1 MASRFTA
8 LKLLRP
14 LAYASAF
21 AATGGV
27 AFFTSSPSSNRPKSL
42 LPRDIPPRFPRVK
55 SREEQIADL
64 RRSSSSNSGAKKD
77 DEEVYDL
84 LIIGAGATGA
94 GIALDAVT
102 RGLKVAMVER
112 DDFSSGTSSKSTKL
126 VHGGVRYLEK
136 AILNLDYSQYK
147 LVREALYERKYFLD
161 IAPHLSSW
169 LPILLP
175 VRTWWEAPY
184 LWVGTKLY
192 DVLAGRQGSPEG
204 SYFMT
209 KNRALGAFPTLN
221 SEGMVGALVYY
232 DGQHN
237 DSRMNVSL
245 AVTAALYG
253 ATVVNHLEVTG
264 LEKDGEGRICGATV
278 RDTVGED
285 EKESQG
291 FSIRAKGVINATGPF
306 SDAIQ
311 KMDDPTQKDI
321 VAPSNGV
328 HIVLPGW
335 LGPKNIG
342 LIDPS
347 SDGRVIFLLP
357 WEGNLIAGTT
367 DNPCKVEKAPIPGDK
382 DIEWILNELRGQMAP
397 EVDLKPSD
405 ILAAWSGIRPLVYD
419 PSSKNTESLVR
430 SHLVTVSKSGL
441 LTCAGGKWTTY
452 REMAEDAV
460 NQAITAFNLK
470 PQGLRQLP
478 DISGTSSINEEASA
492 PASPFDGS
500 CQTRNVPVLGAHGYY
515 KSLYIDLIKTFNL
528 DADVAQ
534 HLANSYGDRAWEV
547 ASLSTSTTSTTSSSS
562 SQPQP
567 QPHPRLSPSYPYLLS
582 EITYAIKNEYAVTAE
597 DILARRTR
605 LAFLDT
611 YAALRA
617 LPGLIDVMG
626 DELSWSRAR
635 RESEW
640 TRTVGF
646 LASMGLPGDM
656 MGVTR
661 EEVVSG
667 KAVVVGGRIGG
678 GGIVAAAAAG
688 GGKIGGAVGEWAIG
702 VPQSSSPSTAP
713 APSPSADG
721 SMNIRLS

>member
-8 LKLLRP
+8 RKLIRP

-27 AFFTSSPSSNRPKSL
+27 AFYTITSLTSSPSSNRPKSP

-64 RRSSSSNSGAKKD
+64 RRSGATK

-136 AILNLDYSQYK
+136 AILNMDYSQYK

-192 DVLAGRQGSPEG
+192 DLLAGRRGSPEG

-209 KNRALGAFPTLN
+209 KNRAMGAFPTLN

-264 LEKDGEGRICGATV
+264 LEKDGEGKICGATV
-278 RDTVGED
+278 RDMVCED
-285 EKESQG
+285 EKGSQG

-311 KMDDPTQKDI
+311 KMDEPTQKDI
-321 VAPSNGV
+321 VAPSSGV

-367 DNPCKVEKAPIPGDK
+367 DSPCKVEKSPIPGDK

-478 DISGTSSINEEASA
+478 DISGTANNNNDNKEEASA
-492 PASPFDGS
+492 SASPFDGS
-500 CQTRNVPVLGAHGYY
+500 CQTRNVPVLGSHGYY

-547 ASLSTSTTSTTSSSS
+547 ASLSTSSTTTTT
-562 SQPQP
+562 P
-567 QPHPRLSPSYPYLLS
+567 PHTRLSPSYPYLLS

-597 DILARRTR
+597 DMLARRTR

-611 YAALRA
+611 YAALQA

-626 DELSWSRAR
+626 DELAWSQAR

-640 TRTVGF
+640 TRTVRF

-661 EEVVSG
+661 EEVVGG
-667 KAVVVGGRIGG
+667 KAVVGGRGRIGG
-678 GGIVAAAAAG
+678 GGIVAEAAAAG
-688 GGKIGGAVGEWAIG
+688 GKMGGAAAGEWAM
-702 VPQSSSPSTAP
+702 A
-713 APSPSADG
+713 PSADG
-721 SMNIRLS
+721 SMKSLS